1 MPSSHNVSQII
12 SIFGRVMN
20 VGANQV
26 SMDTSPETLDNW
38 DSLRHMNLMMALE
51 EELNVTFNE
60 DEVLSMLSMQAIVD
74 TLNSKGFDIIS

>member
-74 TLNSKGFDIIS
+74 TLNSKGFEIIS